1 MTYATCGKVPT
12 VPGTEIQDLFRR
24 VGWLSTPAP
33 AGEQE
38 SSPPPSPDP
47 PPERIATPDH
57 LQQVFEASA
66 AIYEARKDGAL
77 VGLARVV
84 SDQVRE
90 SVVYDLVV
98 APEHRRRGVGSILLE
113 RCLRDFRHTPI
124 TLAASADTL
133 DFYRK
138 FGFERLERYPDLLI
152 LRRG

>member
-1 MTYATCGKVPT
+1 MTHATCERVSS
-12 VPGTEIQDLFRR
+12 VPGMEIQDLFQR
-24 VGWLSTPAP
+24 VGWLATPAP
-33 AGEQE
+33 VGEPASGAETGGTLAQL
-38 SSPPPSPDP
+38 
-47 PPERIATPDH
+47 ATPDR
-57 LQQVFEASA
+57 LQKVFEESA
-66 AIYEARKDGAL
+66 AIYAARKDGTL

-98 APEHRRRGVGSILLE
+98 APEHRHRGVGGMLLE
-113 RCLRDFRHTPI
+113 RCLRDFSHTPV

-133 DFYRK
+133 AFYRK